1 MKAYILLGGLGTR
14 MRPLTNLIPKPLLP
28 LAGKPFLWYQLKLL
42 ENHNVKEVA
51 LGLGYRSQKFQDAL
65 ARLKPSEMN
74 VEVVIEDKP
83 LGTGGAVALASPL
96 LTETTFIFNGDVL
109 TDLNLS
115 AMADFHRKNHATVT
129 VATVCVP
136 DPQRYGLLV
145 TSDDNRVQEFREKP
159 KDLIKKAWINAG
171 IYLFEPKIIAQIPRG
186 KDYSLERDFFPLLI
200 KNKEPFFAY
209 RHTGYWLDIGTIFTY
224 QQAKQDIS
232 SGRFA
237 FLNDK
242 DYNV

>member
-1 MKAYILLGGLGTR
+1 

-65 ARLKPSEMN
+65 AHLKPPGMN
-74 VEVVIEDKP
+74 VEVVVEDKP

-115 AMADFHRKNHATVT
+115 AMADFH
-129 VATVCVP
+129 
-136 DPQRYGLLV
+136 
-145 TSDDNRVQEFREKP
+145 
-159 KDLIKKAWINAG
+159 
-171 IYLFEPKIIAQIPRG
+171 
-186 KDYSLERDFFPLLI
+186 
-200 KNKEPFFAY
+200 
-209 RHTGYWLDIGTIFTY
+209 
-224 QQAKQDIS
+224 
-232 SGRFA
+232 
-237 FLNDK
+237 
-242 DYNV
+242 

>member
-42 ENHNVKEVA
+42 ENHNVKEVT
-51 LGLGYRSQKFQDAL
+51 LGLGYRSQKFRDAL
-65 ARLKPSEMN
+65 ACLKPPEMK
-74 VEVVIEDKP
+74 VDVVIEDKA

-115 AMADFHRKNHATVT
+115 AMADFHRRNRATVT
-129 VATVCVP
+129 IATVCVP
-136 DPQRYGLLV
+136 DPQRYGLLI
-145 TSDDNRVQEFREKP
+145 TSGNSRIQEFREKP
-159 KDLIKKAWINAG
+159 KGLIKKAWINAG
-171 IYLFEPKIIAQIPRG
+171 IYLFEPEIITQIPKG

-200 KNKEPFFAY
+200 KNKEPLFAY
-209 RHTGYWLDIGTIFTY
+209 RHAGYWLDIGTIFTY

-232 SGRFA
+232 SGRFTP
-237 FLNDK
+237 
-242 DYNV
+242 

>member
-42 ENHNVKEVA
+42 ENHNIKEIT
-51 LGLGYRSQKFQDAL
+51 LGLGYHSQKFRDAL
-65 ARLKPSEMN
+65 DRLKPPGTKLD
-74 VEVVIEDKP
+74 VVVEDKP
-83 LGTGGAVALASPL
+83 LGTGGAVAFASHL

-115 AMADFHRKNHATVT
+115 AMAEFHRRNRAAVT
-129 VATVCVP
+129 IAAVCVP

-145 TSDDNRVQEFREKP
+145 TSADHRVCEFREKP
-159 KDLIKKAWINAG
+159 KVLTKKAWINAG
-171 IYLFEPKIIAQIPRG
+171 IYLFEPEITAQIPKG

-200 KNKEPFFAY
+200 KNKEPLFAY
-209 RHTGYWLDIGTIFTY
+209 RHTGYWLDIGTVFTY
-224 QQAKQDIS
+224 QQAKQDIG

-242 DYNV
+242 DYNK